1 MIFTIY
7 QASIIMLF
15 NEKEI
20 LTYQEIKDQTGM
32 SDHDLKTSMM
42 KLCHPKL
49 GIIKKENPKK
59 PVFLP
64 NEKLNINEKY

>member
-1 MIFTIY
+1 
-7 QASIIMLF
+7 
-15 NEKEI
+15 
-20 LTYQEIKDQTGM
+20 M
-32 SDHDLKTSMM
+32 SDQDLKASMM

-64 NEKLNINEKY
+64 EEKLEINEKYQNNSIRVNFIPVVTSIQLVEGAG